1 MVEPN
6 CAVSERNI
14 KMKQTKFKFFK
25 NTPLIDFQNTIHFS
39 SNAERDSFFLKGNH
53 YPVLNIE
60 HDNFNYIRD
69 KSSVKISV
77 KYEDMQG
84 VNYCT
89 FKSEF
94 EDTRFYAYVMNYE
107 YLNTDIETGYDTV
120 RVDLL
125 IDGIMSFTQGNV
137 LEQLTNLN
145 IQRQHLSMKSYEEH
159 LFELKNND
167 DILKTNSKSYF
178 KTDSILFKDLIVLI
192 VSSVDLMSDF
202 GSEDNPKIKTS
213 SGRVFDKIT
222 SPLNLYACD
231 IEDFQKLM
239 NALSKYPWISQNI
252 KNMSLLPKMFME
264 NNLKII
270 TFSSKDTLKDVD
282 YLYRVSGVNTS
293 KQALSKELRDK
304 SYSMEETYKMFGLD
318 PIQDRHL
325 LRNEY
330 TTTELYNYSGG
341 QLFID
346 NGQLNEL
353 RGLRFIADIVTGYH
367 NEMMVYVDQYRINSE
382 NGALL
387 YGSYTNDS
395 LAFNEFDD
403 VPMLIDNVGLAM
415 SKSANQR
422 ALTESK
428 LISNRI
434 KNVMDPNADLKDRFF
449 DGASLISNLSPSNLF
464 GKFKDEQEYYKQQ
477 KAEIADLA
485 LETPTI
491 TQQSTGNSFNIANN
505 MFGIHFKFSKPSKSE
520 MNKIKKYYKLFGYE
534 LNDHGSKLE
543 KVDSMSICNYV
554 QFEGSWT
561 IKNVDVAIIE
571 MMKAQF
577 EGGVRL
583 WHNKNVANPM
593 NQDILNN
600 KMK

>member
-1 MVEPN
+1 
-6 CAVSERNI
+6 
-14 KMKQTKFKFFK
+14 MKKTKFTFFK

-39 SNAERDSFFLKGNH
+39 SNAERDSFFLRENH

-69 KSSVKISV
+69 KSSLKISV

-125 IDGIMSFTQGNV
+125 IDGIMTFTQGNI

-167 DILKTNSKSYF
+167 DILKTNTKSYF

-202 GSEDNPKIKTS
+202 GTEDNPKIKTS
-213 SGRVFDKIT
+213 SGRVFDSIT

-293 KQALSKELRDK
+293 KQALSNELRDK
-304 SYSMEETYKMFGLD
+304 SYSMEETYTLFGLD

-353 RGLRFIADIVTGYH
+353 RGLRFLADIVTGYH

-449 DGASLISNLSPSNLF
+449 DGASLLSNLSPSNLF

-520 MNKIKKYYKLFGYE
+520 MKKIKKYYKLFGYE

>member
-1 MVEPN
+1 
-6 CAVSERNI
+6 
-14 KMKQTKFKFFK
+14 MKKTNFRFFK

-107 YLNTDIETGYDTV
+107 YLNTDMETGLDTV

-137 LEQLTNLN
+137 LEQLTNIN

-167 DILKTNSKSYF
+167 DILKTNTKSYF

-293 KQALSKELRDK
+293 KQALSNELRDK
-304 SYSMEETYKMFGLD
+304 SYSMEETYKLFGLD

-353 RGLRFIADIVTGYH
+353 RGLRFVADIVTGYH

-583 WHNKNVANPM
+583 WHNKNVGNPM
-593 NQDILNN
+593 NQNILNN
-600 KMK
+600 KIRG

>member
-1 MVEPN
+1 
-6 CAVSERNI
+6 
-14 KMKQTKFKFFK
+14 MKKTKFTFFK

-39 SNAERDSFFLKGNH
+39 SNAERDSFFLRENH

-69 KSSVKISV
+69 KSSLKISV

-125 IDGIMSFTQGNV
+125 IDGIMTFTQGNI

-167 DILKTNSKSYF
+167 DILKTNTKSYF

-202 GSEDNPKIKTS
+202 GTEDNPKIKTS
-213 SGRVFDKIT
+213 SGRVFDSIT

-293 KQALSKELRDK
+293 KQALSNELRDK
-304 SYSMEETYKMFGLD
+304 SYSMEETYTLFGLD

-353 RGLRFIADIVTGYH
+353 RGLRFVADIVTGYH

-449 DGASLISNLSPSNLF
+449 DGASLLSNLSPSNLF

-520 MNKIKKYYKLFGYE
+520 MKKIKKYYKLFGYE

>member
-1 MVEPN
+1 
-6 CAVSERNI
+6 
-14 KMKQTKFKFFK
+14 MKKTKFTFFK

-125 IDGIMSFTQGNV
+125 IDGIMSFTQGNI
-137 LEQLTNLN
+137 LEQLDNLN

-167 DILKTNSKSYF
+167 DILKTNTKSYF

-213 SGRVFDKIT
+213 SGRVFDSIT

-293 KQALSKELRDK
+293 KKTLSNELKNK
-304 SYSMEETYKMFGLD
+304 SYSMEETYKLFGLD

-353 RGLRFIADIVTGYH
+353 RGLRFVADIVTGYH

-434 KNVMDPNADLKDRFF
+434 KNVMNPNADLKDRFF
-449 DGASLISNLSPSNLF
+449 DGASLLSNLSPSNLF
-464 GKFKDEQEYYKQQ
+464 GKFKDEQEYYRQQ

-583 WHNKNVANPM
+583 WHNKNIANPM

>member
-1 MVEPN
+1 
-6 CAVSERNI
+6 
-14 KMKQTKFKFFK
+14 MKLTKFTFFK

-39 SNAERDSFFLKGNH
+39 SNAERDSFFLRENH
-53 YPVLNIE
+53 YPVLEIE

-107 YLNTDIETGYDTV
+107 YLNTDMETGLDTV

-125 IDGIMSFTQGNV
+125 IDGIMTFTQGDV

-145 IQRQHLSMKSYEEH
+145 IQRQHLPMKAYEEH

-167 DILKTNSKSYF
+167 DILKTNTKSYF
-178 KTDSILFKDLIVLI
+178 KTDRILFNDLIVLI
-192 VSSVDLMSDF
+192 ISSVDLMSDF

-213 SGRVFDKIT
+213 SGRVFDSIT

-239 NALSKYPWISQNI
+239 NALSDYPWISQNI

-293 KQALSKELRDK
+293 KQSLSNELRDK
-304 SYSMEETYKMFGLD
+304 SYSMEETYKLFGLD

-353 RGLRFIADIVTGYH
+353 RGLRFVADIVTGYH

-382 NGALL
+382 NGAL
-387 YGSYTNDS
+387 YRGSYTNDS
-395 LAFNEFDD
+395 LSYNEFDD
-403 VPMLIDNVGLAM
+403 IPMLIDNVGLAM

-428 LISNRI
+428 LVSNRI

-477 KAEIADLA
+477 KAEMADLA

-491 TQQSTGNSFNIANN
+491 TQQTTGNSFNIANN

-534 LNDHGSKLE
+534 LNDQGSKLE

-583 WHNKNVANPM
+583 WHNKNIANPM

-600 KMK
+600 KIRG